1 MAAHDVARILHI
13 FLLQRRA
20 ELASH
25 SQRLDGVMNT
35 DNRFFAI
42 IVGGI
47 VAVAIA
53 IFIFSGGELGGK
65 KSVEG
70 DDDLPPVTTT
80 DK

>member
-1 MAAHDVARILHI
+1 MARILHI
-13 FLLQRRA
+13 YLLQRRA
-20 ELASH
+20 ELASGG
-25 SQRLDGVMNT
+25 QRLDSVMNT
-35 DNRFFAI
+35 DSKFFAI
-42 IVGGI
+42 IVSGI

-53 IFIFSGGELGGK
+53 ILIFSGGELGGK